1 MRSRGQ
7 EIGLSVVSLLRLLA
21 VLAWASGL
29 AYTIFSAIDY
39 AGHSSSTFSGAISTF
54 CFGLMMTIPAG
65 GVLFGLSAVIL
76 SLDNRS
82 KASRN
87 ASAQSESTE

>member
-39 AGHSSSTFSGAISTF
+39 ADHSSSTFSGAISVF

-76 SLDNRS
+76 SLDKS

-87 ASAQSESTE
+87 ASDQSESTG